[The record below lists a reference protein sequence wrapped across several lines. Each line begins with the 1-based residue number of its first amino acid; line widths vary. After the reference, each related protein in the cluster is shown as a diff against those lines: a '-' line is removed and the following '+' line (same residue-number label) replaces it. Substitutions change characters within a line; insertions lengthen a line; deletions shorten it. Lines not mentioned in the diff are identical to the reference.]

1 MSFRF
6 NVDSQ
11 SHESSNPASA
21 AYCLGDAA
29 SIISGPMV
37 NSGASYYTIHRTQSA
52 RT

>member
-1 MSFRF
+1 MSFTF

-21 AYCLGDAA
+21 AYCLGDVA

-52 RT
+52 GT